1 MTMRPD
7 RSDVTRERQDVGES
21 LVEILLTVMIT
32 GLTITAL
39 LASLAT
45 AGNAG
50 NAQRNSVQGDL
61 VMRNFAEAMKAGAAS
76 CVGGANF
83 SVEYEEPP
91 GFDVVV
97 KYVGPPPLSVV
108 TEPATG
114 VCPNVETPQLV
125 QLEVSGP
132 QGLFETMQ
140 LKIRTP

>member
-7 RSDVTRERQDVGES
+7 GSDVTRERSDVGES

-50 NAQRNSVQGDL
+50 NAQRNSVQADL
-61 VMRNFAEAMKAGAAS
+61 VMRNYAEAIKAGVAGCVESAS
-76 CVGGANF
+76 YTV
-83 SVEYEEPP
+83 
-91 GFDVVV
+91 D
-97 KYVGPPPLSVV
+97 YVAPPPFAV
-108 TEPATG
+108 TTVPPSGTCPG
-114 VCPNVETPQLV
+114 VNSPQLL